1 MSQVDYT
8 AISKGELK
16 HYFIKNRGDKA
27 ALPAYLYR
35 RKKRSNS
42 ILTKVGDSDVDTKM
56 EAAIR
61 QQMKEE
67 KD

>member
-1 MSQVDYT
+1 MSE
-8 AISKGELK
+8 GEVK
-16 HYFIKNRGDKA
+16 RYFLKNRGDKA
-27 ALPAYLYR
+27 ALQAYLYK

-42 ILTKVGDSDVDTKM
+42 IITKVGDSDFDAKI

-61 QQMKEE
+61 QQMKED

>member
-1 MSQVDYT
+1 MLTKVGDT
-8 AISKGELK
+8 EGEVK
-16 HYFIKNRGDKA
+16 RYFIKNYGEKA

-42 ILTKVGDSDVDTKM
+42 ILTKVGDSDFDTKM